1 MSDQSLILDLAKQ
14 AEQPTQHSNAPER
27 PYGR

>member
-1 MSDQSLILDLAKQ
+1 MTDYTVFLDLAKQ
-14 AEQPTQHSNAPER
+14 AEQPTQGNDTRER